1 MNSSTKEHQ
10 SPVTTDFFEKKNN
23 NNNICTK
30 WFWMDLVNKPFFR
43 FDALSKVFI
52 VDTTL
57 KTNAGISYSD
67 VFSNFTVFVLL
78 QAFLHLPD

>member
-1 MNSSTKEHQ
+1 
-10 SPVTTDFFEKKNN
+10 
-23 NNNICTK
+23 
-30 WFWMDLVNKPFFR
+30 MDLVNKPFFR